1 MRQRSPLAA
10 RLILLSIQHVK
21 QNELAKV
28 GITIRRRVQHRT
40 EAQCE

>member
-28 GITIRRRVQHRT
+28 GITIN
-40 EAQCE
+40 AIAK